1 MFSPRPPSG
10 WPRAPVCGSVHTSES
25 PVRAA
30 EARTPPPLTVF
41 APTPVAP
48 HQGSYPATV
57 VPMVKAGRQAWS
69 PAHML
74 QGAENLRI
82 HQPNP
87 RLPRLPTATHS
98 HSHTYMNTQSHT
110 QPYMYACT
118 PCINMCAY
126 NHIHAHIHTHM
137 HAHASCIRT
146 HTYKHTATHTCTQNH
161 TRSHTCTHTII
172 GTYTGTTHTHT
183 SHTYIRHAQPQTC
196 THTHTPHVLGL
207 GDLGLPSL

>member
-82 HQPNP
+82 HQPDP

-118 PCINMCAY
+118 PCINMCTY
-126 NHIHAHIHTHM
+126 NQIHAHTLTSTRTCMHTH
-137 HAHASCIRT
+137 RV
-146 HTYKHTATHTCTQNH
+146 YV
-161 TRSHTCTHTII
+161 
-172 GTYTGTTHTHT
+172 HTHT
-183 SHTYIRHAQPQTC
+183 STQP
-196 THTHTPHVLGL
+196 HTHVHRITHAATLARTQ
-207 GDLGLPSL
+207 S